1 MNMGFAFFQAD
12 NSVWLTEAVPA
23 EFLQRA

>member
-1 MNMGFAFFQAD
+1 MGFAFFQAD